1 MLSAAKYPYM
11 NRAYRRNPSSYAAGM
26 GAVAL
31 AGSALLLALLRHV
44 GILPA
49 LAAPAVEQRPNP
61 VVAAIRN
68 RGKSVVNKLMGL
80 WRKLTS

>member
-11 NRAYRRNPSSYAAGM
+11 NRAARRKPHSYAAGL
-26 GAVAL
+26 GATAL
-31 AGSALLLALLRHV
+31 AGSALLLALLRHA

-49 LAAPAVEQRPNP
+49 ISAPAVEQRPNP

-68 RGKSVVNKLMGL
+68 RGKSVVNKLMRL